1 MMGELL
7 KTPEVA
13 DLMNTSKSVALGG
26 SGLMFWAAYKQG
38 AMARRIDLLCGWV
51 FGLSCAATVGL
62 MLNFVK

>member
-1 MMGELL
+1 
-7 KTPEVA
+7 
-13 DLMNTSKSVALGG
+13 MNAIDPIGIIAIGIGLGG

-62 MLNFVK
+62 VLNFVK